1 MVAGTSFQSTQRLIS
16 CNNLKKKTIQIM
28 LTYFFLRMA
37 TIRIFIFLTDK
48 TVHHIQSKYKNS
60 TTITAQ
66 NSCAR
71 NSNVKLL
78 KNSNE
83 SKLQGDYKTDYYQ
96 TVILADIII

>member
-1 MVAGTSFQSTQRLIS
+1 
-16 CNNLKKKTIQIM
+16 M

-78 KNSNE
+78 KIAMNRNYRGIT
-83 SKLQGDYKTDYYQ
+83 KP
-96 TVILADIII
+96 IIRL